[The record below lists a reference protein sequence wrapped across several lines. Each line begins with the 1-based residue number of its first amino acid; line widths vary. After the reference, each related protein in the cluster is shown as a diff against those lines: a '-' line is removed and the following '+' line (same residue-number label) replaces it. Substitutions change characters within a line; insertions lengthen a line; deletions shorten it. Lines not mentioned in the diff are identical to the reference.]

1 MNALWDFK
9 SALSQE
15 RRDRLRSVRSFDE
28 IVDRIV
34 AGTVDSFTAEERR
47 RSPCQGCRRAFFTI
61 RVSESDYDAFFN
73 SPVGYRA
80 QYCMSIARGE
90 EQNRRLIEAVTPMC
104 LQFATGTSEHGF
116 PIEMVG
122 ASLGCTDAKA
132 WIPER
137 DRLDVS
143 EVQIDYGPWLAKAL
157 AATEGGPRD
166 QAARSNAEVGVLA
179 PIGSHLEVKGG
190 WLTAG
195 GSEWRDPCKAQ
206 RGEEIRDY
214 GYT

>member
-1 MNALWDFK
+1 MNALWDFTA
-9 SALSQE
+9 ALSQE
-15 RRDRLRSVRSFDE
+15 RRERLLNVPSFDE
-28 IVDRIV
+28 IVGWIV

-61 RVSESDYDAFFN
+61 RVSESYYDAFFN
-73 SPVGYRA
+73 SPAGYRA
-80 QYCMSIARGE
+80 QYCISIARGE

-104 LQFATGTSEHGF
+104 LQFATGTPEHGF
-116 PIEMVG
+116 PIEMVE
-122 ASLGCTDAKA
+122 ASLRCTDAKA

-137 DRLDVS
+137 DRPDAN
-143 EVQIDYGPWLAKAL
+143 EVHIDYGPWLAKAQ
-157 AATEGGPRD
+157 AAKEGGPSD

-190 WLTAG
+190 WLAAG
-195 GSEWRDPCKAQ
+195 GSEWRDPCKAR

>member
-1 MNALWDFK
+1 MNPLWDFK

-15 RRDRLRSVRSFDE
+15 RRDKLLSVRSFDE

-90 EQNRRLIEAVTPMC
+90 EQNRRLIEAVTPTC
-104 LQFATGTSEHGF
+104 LQFATGTPEHGF
-116 PIEMVG
+116 PIQMVG
-122 ASLGCTDAKA
+122 EPHFDVPTPRLGFPRETDSMPTKCILITDPGWRKRWQRRKA
-132 WIPER
+132 GR
-137 DRLDVS
+137 
-143 EVQIDYGPWLAKAL
+143 GTK
-157 AATEGGPRD
+157 
-166 QAARSNAEVGVLA
+166 
-179 PIGSHLEVKGG
+179 
-190 WLTAG
+190 
-195 GSEWRDPCKAQ
+195 Q
-206 RGEEIRDY
+206 RGPMQRLAFSRRSGVISK
-214 GYT
+214 